1 MFSMPIRHHILLI
14 INKKNNIDMEIS
26 GKLIKILQEVRGESA
41 RGPWVRGGF
50 VIETD
55 GEYPRQVA
63 FTTFG
68 EDRLAMVAGIA
79 LNSPVI
85 VTFTPESREY
95 QERWYTDLRCSRI
108 QNYIPGQMPPQSAG
122 YAWPAAAPQAA
133 VPPAAPVAPAQQP
146 PVAPQAAAPA
156 QGTPFAS
163 PLKPDEDLPF

>member
-1 MFSMPIRHHILLI
+1 
-14 INKKNNIDMEIS
+14 MEIT
-26 GKLIKILQEVRGESA
+26 GKLIKILPETRGESQ

-55 GEYPRQVA
+55 GEYPRMVA

-68 EDRLAMVAGIA
+68 EDRLAMVASIP
-79 LNSPVI
+79 LNSPVV

-108 QNYIPGQMPPQSAG
+108 QSFVPGQMPPAATG

-133 VPPAAPVAPAQQP
+133 PAP
-146 PVAPQAAAPA
+146 AAAPA
-156 QGTPFAS
+156 APQAMPPQQPAAAQAPFAS

>member
-1 MFSMPIRHHILLI
+1 
-14 INKKNNIDMEIS
+14 MEIS
-26 GKLIKILQEVRGESA
+26 GKLIKILQEVRGESQ

-68 EDRLAMVAGIA
+68 EDRLAMVASIPI
-79 LNSPVI
+79 NSPVI

-108 QNYIPGQMPPQSAG
+108 QNYVPGQMPPQATG
-122 YAWPAAAPQAA
+122 YAWPAAAPQAPVA
-133 VPPAAPVAPAQQP
+133 APAAAPQQPVTPTASAAPVQQ
-146 PVAPQAAAPA
+146 AD
-156 QGTPFAS
+156 FAS

>member
-1 MFSMPIRHHILLI
+1 
-14 INKKNNIDMEIS
+14 MEIT
-26 GKLIKILQEVRGESA
+26 GKLIKILPETRGESQ

-55 GEYPRQVA
+55 GEYPRMVA

-68 EDRLAMVAGIA
+68 EDRLAMVASIP
-79 LNSPVI
+79 LNSPVV

-108 QNYIPGQMPPQSAG
+108 QSFVPGQMPPAATG

-133 VPPAAPVAPAQQP
+133 PAPAP
-146 PVAPQAAAPA
+146 AAAPA
-156 QGTPFAS
+156 APAMPPQQPAAAPQAPFAS

>member
-1 MFSMPIRHHILLI
+1 
-14 INKKNNIDMEIS
+14 MEIQ
-26 GKLIKILQEVRGESA
+26 GKLIKILQEVRGESQ

-68 EDRLAMVAGIA
+68 EDRLAMVANIP

-95 QERWYTDLRCSRI
+95 NERWYTDLRCSRI
-108 QNYIPGQMPPQSAG
+108 QNFVPGQMPASNTG
-122 YAWPAAAPQAA
+122 YAWPTAPQAPVAPVAPQAPVAPAAAPQ
-133 VPPAAPVAPAQQP
+133 PAAPQP
-146 PVAPQAAAPA
+146 GFAA
-156 QGTPFAS
+156 
-163 PLKPDEDLPF
+163 PLKPEDDLPF

>member
-1 MFSMPIRHHILLI
+1 
-14 INKKNNIDMEIS
+14 MEIT
-26 GKLIKILQEVRGESA
+26 GKLIKILPETRGESQ

-55 GEYPRQVA
+55 GDYPRLVA

-68 EDRLAMVAGIA
+68 EDRLAMVASIP
-79 LNSPVI
+79 LNSPVV

-108 QNYIPGQMPPQSAG
+108 QSFVPGQMPPAATG
-122 YAWPAAAPQAA
+122 YAWPAAAPMAA
-133 VPPAAPVAPAQQP
+133 PAPAPAAAPAAPVMPPQQP
-146 PVAPQAAAPA
+146 AAAPQA
-156 QGTPFAS
+156 PFAS

>member
-1 MFSMPIRHHILLI
+1 
-14 INKKNNIDMEIS
+14 MEIT
-26 GKLIKILQEVRGESA
+26 GKLIKILPETRGESQ

-55 GEYPRQVA
+55 GEYPRMVA

-68 EDRLAMVAGIA
+68 EERLAMVASIP
-79 LNSPVI
+79 LNSPVV

-108 QNYIPGQMPPQSAG
+108 QSFVPGQMPPAATG

-133 VPPAAPVAPAQQP
+133 PAP
-146 PVAPQAAAPA
+146 AAAPA
-156 QGTPFAS
+156 APQAMPPQQPAAPQAPFAS
-163 PLKPDEDLPF
+163 PLNPAEALPF

>member
-1 MFSMPIRHHILLI
+1 
-14 INKKNNIDMEIS
+14 MEIT
-26 GKLIKILQEVRGESA
+26 GKLIKILPEVRGEGQ

-55 GEYPRQVA
+55 GEYPRMVA

-68 EDRLAMVAGIA
+68 EDRLAMVASIP
-79 LNSPVI
+79 LNSPVV

-108 QNYIPGQMPPQSAG
+108 QSFVPGQMPPAATG

-133 VPPAAPVAPAQQP
+133 PAPTP
-146 PVAPQAAAPA
+146 AAAPA
-156 QGTPFAS
+156 APQAMPPQQPAAPQAPFAS